1 MNRADACSAALPA
14 MIRMLLDLNRIR
26 LTGMV
31 MAGRQPTA
39 LHHGRIGEGLEE
51 RPLKNV
57 QFCSIPRQAKILT
70 TDIH

>member
-51 RPLKNV
+51 FRWKRLLILRPTGPRPSKNG
-57 QFCSIPRQAKILT
+57 L
-70 TDIH
+70 